1 MSAAAGPSRLPPAPS
16 TSGDSE
22 STSAPTAARTG
33 PDVGV
38 LRELGKQALV
48 EALNEVRALRGS
60 ADRRSKA
67 PRRLCWTQL
76 WPAHWDW

>member
-1 MSAAAGPSRLPPAPS
+1 MATAAGPSRLPPQS

-22 STSAPTAARTG
+22 STVLPPVTERVG

-48 EALNEVRALRGS
+48 EALNDVSNPPRRMLT
-60 ADRRSKA
+60 DRCKA
-67 PRRLCWTQL
+67 PRRSFSTR
-76 WPAHWDW
+76 H